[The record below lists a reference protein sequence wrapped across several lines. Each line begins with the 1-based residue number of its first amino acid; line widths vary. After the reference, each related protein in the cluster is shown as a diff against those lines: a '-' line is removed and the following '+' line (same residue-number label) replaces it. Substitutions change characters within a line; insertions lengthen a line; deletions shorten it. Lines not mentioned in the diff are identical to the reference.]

1 MVPPAS
7 NITTAA
13 VAVTRA
19 AAMKTTLLAAN
30 VKAAMKATMKT
41 TTKATMKATTIVT
54 ITMPE
59 VILLLF
65 EIYQIPEKEQPI
77 TFHFPMA
84 ASLAFIGI

>member
-1 MVPPAS
+1 
-7 NITTAA
+7 
-13 VAVTRA
+13 
-19 AAMKTTLLAAN
+19 
-30 VKAAMKATMKT
+30 
-41 TTKATMKATTIVT
+41 MKATTIVT